1 MTNECKIRV
10 LLVDNHPLVLDGL
23 RAVLETYDDIDIAG
37 AASNAR
43 AALELALSVNPDVVL
58 MDINMPL
65 LNGIDAIELFKKQLP
80 GIRILMLS
88 MHDSREYISTSIMR
102 GASGYVLK
110 DVSTTEIVAAIHAVA
125 SGGTYFSSGVSEA
138 LLDSGDRKSEGLS
151 LRENDVLV
159 LVAEGGSNR
168 EIAMNLG
175 ISEATVETHRKN
187 IKKKLGIGST
197 AGLRAMP
204 SRTGCACLRSNLYS
218 SQPRMA
224 PYPLMGRALFLRTF
238 VNLRRRIAGPI
249 IRSKTA

>member
-23 RAVLETYDDIDIAG
+23 RAVLETYEDIEIVG
-37 AASNAR
+37 AAANAR
-43 AALELALSVNPDVVL
+43 AALELASSADPDVVL

-110 DVSTTEIVAAIHAVA
+110 DVSTTEIVTAIHAVA

-138 LLDSGDRKSEGLS
+138 LLERGEKNLKGCPRAKPMCWYWLQKVAAIVRLRPDWVFQKQRLKHIAKISRRSSELPAPLVSHAMS
-151 LRENDVLV
+151 L
-159 LVAEGGSNR
+159 
-168 EIAMNLG
+168 
-175 ISEATVETHRKN
+175 
-187 IKKKLGIGST
+187 
-197 AGLRAMP
+197 
-204 SRTGCACLRSNLYS
+204 
-218 SQPRMA
+218 
-224 PYPLMGRALFLRTF
+224 
-238 VNLRRRIAGPI
+238 
-249 IRSKTA
+249 KTD

>member
-23 RAVLETYDDIDIAG
+23 RAVLETYDDIDVAG

-43 AALELALSVNPDVVL
+43 ALAVNPDVVL

-65 LNGIDAIELFKKQLP
+65 LNGIDAIELFKKQFP

-110 DVSTTEIVAAIHAVA
+110 DVSTAEIVVAIHAVA

-138 LLDSGDRKSEGLS
+138 LLDSGERKSEGLS
-151 LRENDVLV
+151 VRENDVLV

-168 EIAMNLG
+168 EIAIRLG

-187 IKKKLGIGST
+187 IKKKLGIAST
-197 AGLRAMP
+197 AGLTRYAIEN
-204 SRTGCACLRSNLYS
+204 RLRLS
-218 SQPRMA
+218 SP
-224 PYPLMGRALFLRTF
+224 
-238 VNLRRRIAGPI
+238 
-249 IRSKTA
+249 

>member
-1 MTNECKIRV
+1 MTKECKIRV

-43 AALELALSVNPDVVL
+43 LALEMAQTVKPDVVL

-65 LNGIDAIELFKKQLP
+65 LNGIDAIELFKRQLP
-80 GIRILMLS
+80 ATRILMLS

-110 DVSTTEIVAAIHAVA
+110 DVSTSEIVAAIHAVA

-138 LLDSGDRKSEGLS
+138 LLDNAEKKAEGLS
-151 LRENDVLV
+151 SRENDVLV
-159 LVAEGGSNR
+159 LVAEGSSNR
-168 EIAMNLG
+168 EIASKLG

-187 IKKKLGIGST
+187 IKKKLGIAST
-197 AGLRAMP
+197 AGLTRYAIE
-204 SRTGCACLRSNLYS
+204 N
-218 SQPRMA
+218 
-224 PYPLMGRALFLRTF
+224 
-238 VNLRRRIAGPI
+238 RISIVGQ
-249 IRSKTA
+249 

>member
-23 RAVLETYDDIDIAG
+23 RAVLETYDDIEIAG

-43 AALELALSVNPDVVL
+43 AALEVAQTANPDVVL

-65 LNGIDAIELFKKQLP
+65 LNGIDAIELFKRQLP
-80 GIRILMLS
+80 NVRILMLS

-102 GASGYVLK
+102 GASGYILK
-110 DVSTTEIVAAIHAVA
+110 DVSTNEIVTAIHAVA

-138 LLDSGDRKSEGLS
+138 LLDGGEKRSEGLS
-151 LRENDVLV
+151 VRENDVLV

-168 EIAMNLG
+168 EIAARLG

-187 IKKKLGIGST
+187 IKKKLGIAST
-197 AGLRAMP
+197 AGLTRYAIEN
-204 SRTGCACLRSNLYS
+204 RLRLS
-218 SQPRMA
+218 SA
-224 PYPLMGRALFLRTF
+224 
-238 VNLRRRIAGPI
+238 
-249 IRSKTA
+249 